1 MPNLLF
7 VPFKQSY
14 NAPVKQAVGDY
25 IHNHTDEHPDA
36 FKWDISQ
43 WERLREEG
51 RGGMAH
57 VDRIQPT
64 IRYASLISIY
74 AYMIWILL

>member
-14 NAPVKQAVGDY
+14 KAPVKQAARDY
-25 IHNHTDEHPDA
+25 IHDHTDEHPDA
-36 FKWDISQ
+36 FKWDINQ
-43 WERLREEG
+43 WETLREEG
-51 RGGMAH
+51 RGGKAH

-64 IRYASLISIY
+64 IRYASLVFVY
-74 AYMIWILL
+74 PYMI